1 MSVQAKKILLVE
13 DEEMTARLIL
23 YRLKSMGF
31 EVFHSKDG
39 VEGLEKIRKIQPDLV
54 VLDVML
60 PGKSGFEILQE
71 LQDDEQFDES
81 SIKVIMLS
89 NKKRVE
95 DVSRGFNLGAME
107 YVPKPFKMDEFLLR
121 LKRVLNQ

>member
-1 MSVQAKKILLVE
+1 MSAQAKKILLVE

-39 VEGLEKIRKIQPDLV
+39 VEGLENIRKIQPDLV

-121 LKRVLNQ
+121 LNRVLNQ

>member
-1 MSVQAKKILLVE
+1 MNQARILVVE

-23 YRLKSMGF
+23 YRLKSLGH
-31 EVFHSKDG
+31 ETLHAKDG
-39 VEGLEKIRKIQPDLV
+39 VEGLRMIKEFNPNLV

-60 PGKSGFEILQE
+60 PGKSGFEILQD
-71 LQDDEQFDES
+71 LHDDPEFES
-81 SIKVIMLS
+81 GNIKVIMLS

-107 YVPKPFKMDEFLLR
+107 YVSKPFKMDEFLLR